1 MGQFWMGAVLDGV
14 QGEGMTIVLCPGIHD
29 RALTQSFRDRLLDQW
44 LTHDGPLGL
53 QNSGN
58 LDLHC
63 FEDGHVWGFSALHLL
78 GFLEQQVSPSAAL
91 TFIGFS
97 AGVVGAIGAAW
108 AWHQQGRMVQ
118 ALIALDGWGV
128 PLVAPFPIHRLSH
141 DRFTHWSSQLIG
153 AGMSAFY
160 ADPAIAHLELWRS
173 PHHAWGWWSRGGDL
187 QRTTAVA
194 VIAQLIQ
201 EYEGSRVRSAHA
213 P

>member
-1 MGQFWMGAVLDGV
+1 MAILDGS
-14 QGEGMTIVLCPGIHD
+14 QGKGMTIILCPGIHD
-29 RALTQSFRDRLLDQW
+29 RELTQSFRDELLEQC
-44 LTHDGPLGL
+44 GSLGL
-53 QNSGN
+53 QNSVN

-63 FEDGHVWGFSALHLL
+63 FEDGHVWGFSAPHLL
-78 GFLEQQVSPSAAL
+78 GFLERLVPPPMAL

-108 AWHQQGRMVQ
+108 AWHQQGRRVQ

-141 DRFTHWSSQLIG
+141 DRFTHWSSQFMGVG
-153 AGMSAFY
+153 ATAFY

-173 PHHAWGWWSRGGDL
+173 PHQAWGWWSRGSDL

-201 EYEGSRVRSAHA
+201 EYERSFMQEAHA
-213 P
+213 PEAKC